1 MILKD
6 YKFNKSWTLF
16 LDRDGV
22 INKKINNDYVLI
34 WKQFEFIQGVTEA
47 IKILSSVFGKII
59 IVTNQQGI
67 GRGLMTE
74 KDLSE
79 IHSKMIAEIEKYGG
93 RIDAIYYSPYISE
106 NNHVDRKPNVG
117 MALKARKDFPEI
129 NFKKTVMAGDSIS
142 DMEFGHRLGM
152 INVLINKDKAIL
164 KKNPELIN
172 FAATDL
178 KDFSL
183 QIKNILT

>member
-1 MILKD
+1 MHSRSID
-6 YKFNKSWTLF
+6 KSWTLF

-22 INKKINNDYVLI
+22 INKQNVDDYVLT
-34 WKQFEFIQGVTEA
+34 WGQFEFIPGVLEA

-79 IHSKMIAEIEKYGG
+79 IHSNMIAEIEKHGG
-93 RIDAIYYSPYISE
+93 RIDAVYYAPYAPE
-106 NNHVDRKPNVG
+106 NNHLDRKPNVG
-117 MALKARKDFPEI
+117 MALKAKKDFPEI
-129 NFKKTVMAGDSIS
+129 NFKKSVMAGDSIS

-152 INVLINKDKAIL
+152 INILISEDKTIL
-164 KKNPELIN
+164 KKVPKLIN
-172 FAATDL
+172 FVVRDL

-183 QIKNILT
+183 QIKDLTLLL